1 MKTIG
6 ISTIAVVSLAL
17 VAASTPAPA
26 ANRLQYA
33 QATSTSAQSIEKL
46 DMSAVPE
53 LDRAKIRRVQ
63 MALRAKGFD
72 PGSINGVVGAK
83 TKAAVEKY
91 QDRFGIKAT
100 GAINNQT
107 LFALGI
113 VGDTGPSVKQ
123 EPESKRPPSKPS
135 RAAKSP
141 SRARSIERNIET
153 GSRGRTRWCAAYYN
167 GSQNCGFYT
176 LDQCRAAVSG
186 VGGSC
191 VPD

>member
-6 ISTIAVVSLAL
+6 TVAIVSLAL
-17 VAASTPAPA
+17 VAVSTPAPA

-33 QATSTSAQSIEKL
+33 QANSASAQSIEKL
-46 DMSAVPE
+46 DMSAAPE
-53 LDRAKIRRVQ
+53 LDRGKIRKVQ
-63 MALRAKGFD
+63 VALRAKGFD
-72 PGSINGVVGAK
+72 PGSINGVVDAK

-113 VGDTGPSVKQ
+113 VGDTAPAVK
-123 EPESKRPPSKPS
+123 EETESKQPPSKPR
-135 RAAKSP
+135 RAEKTP
-141 SRARSIERNIET
+141 PRTRSIERDIEA

-191 VPD
+191 VPN